1 MHSGDICTDDR
12 FDIIDNA
19 KKRLLEATNIDS
31 SPDEMAVLD
40 NILFRMWQM
49 GWLPKINNNVNHP
62 NHYKTGKYECLDVMM
77 ETQGKDAVLNFCL
90 CNAFKYL
97 YRNKNKNGL
106 EDIEKA
112 IWYLNEYVKLYKS

>member
-1 MHSGDICTDDR
+1 MPSGDFCTDDR
-12 FDIIDNA
+12 FNIINNA
-19 KKRLLEATNIDS
+19 KKILLDETNIAS
-31 SPDEMAVLD
+31 SPDDVAVLD
-40 NILFRMWQM
+40 DALFRMWQM
-49 GWLPKINNNVNHP
+49 GWLPEINDNVNHP

-112 IWYLNEYVKLYKS
+112 IWYLNEYVKLSKS

>member
-1 MHSGDICTDDR
+1 MPSSDFCTDDR
-12 FDIIDNA
+12 FNIINNA
-19 KKRLLEATNIDS
+19 KKILLDETNIAS

-49 GWLPKINNNVNHP
+49 GWLPKINDNVNHP

-112 IWYLNEYVKLYKS
+112 IWYLNEYVKLSKS

>member
-1 MHSGDICTDDR
+1 MPYDVCTE
-12 FDIIDNA
+12 
-19 KKRLLEATNIDS
+19 RLLNVTD
-31 SPDEMAVLD
+31 
-40 NILFRMWQM
+40 
-49 GWLPKINNNVNHP
+49 NVNHP
-62 NHYKTGKYECLDVMM
+62 DHYKTGKYECLDVMM

-112 IWYLNEYVKLYKS
+112 IWYLNEYVKLSKS

>member
-1 MHSGDICTDDR
+1 MSEVCTNNKSV
-12 FDIIDNA
+12 IINDPN
-19 KKRLLEATNIDS
+19 K
-31 SPDEMAVLD
+31 
-40 NILFRMWQM
+40 
-49 GWLPKINNNVNHP
+49 NVDHP
-62 NHYKTGKYECLDVMM
+62 SHYKTGNYECLDVMM

-112 IWYLNEYVKLYKS
+112 IWYLNEYVKLSKS

>member
-1 MHSGDICTDDR
+1 MSSSDVCTDDR

-19 KKRLLEATNIDS
+19 KKILLNSTNIDS
-31 SPDEMAVLD
+31 SSDDVAVLD
-40 NILFRMWQM
+40 DILFRMWQM
-49 GWLPKINNNVNHP
+49 GWLPEINDKVNHP

-112 IWYLNEYVKLYKS
+112 IWYLNEYVKLSKS

>member
-1 MHSGDICTDDR
+1 MPSGEVCTDDR
-12 FDIIDNA
+12 FNIINNA
-19 KKRLLEATNIDS
+19 KKRLLDATNIDS

-49 GWLPKINNNVNHP
+49 GWLPKINDNVNHP
-62 NHYKTGKYECLDVMM
+62 NHYKTGRYECLDVMM

-112 IWYLNEYVKLYKS
+112 IWYLNEYVKLSKS